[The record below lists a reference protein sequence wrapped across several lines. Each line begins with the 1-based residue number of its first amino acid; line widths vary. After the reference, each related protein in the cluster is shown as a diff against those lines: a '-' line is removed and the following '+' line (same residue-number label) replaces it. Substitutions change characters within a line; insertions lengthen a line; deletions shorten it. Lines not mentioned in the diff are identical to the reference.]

1 MKLRIRGNSLRLR
14 LSQREVTDLAAQGR
28 VEDAIA
34 FPPVG
39 DHEARGAGPASRM
52 VYALQV
58 SDDAPAPFAHLEG
71 ARIDVTLPASVA
83 REWTSTDQVG
93 IEAEQPLGDGGV
105 LRILVEKDFACLKP
119 RTGEDDADAYPN
131 PSASK

>member
-14 LSQREVTDLAAQGR
+14 LSQREVAELAEQGT
-28 VEDAIA
+28 VQDAISFA
-34 FPPVG
+34 VG
-39 DHEARGAGPASRM
+39 SRL
-52 VYALQV
+52 VYALRA

-83 REWTSTDQVG
+83 RAWTSTDQVG

-119 RTGEDDADAYPN
+119 RAGEDDADAYPH
-131 PSASK
+131 PSK